1 MDFSVLLTDLTTLIG
16 VVIGV
21 PAVLAAYIVGG
32 EYLVRRLPDKARPA
46 VRPWL
51 WAAPALALVT
61 GFLVLPAI
69 GTIFQSFQDNHG
81 NFVGLTNFGN
91 QLSGFP
97 TGGAW
102 IAIRDNVF
110 WLVFYTLFVLAF
122 GLLLAVLFDR
132 VPYENIVKSLIFMPM
147 AISSLATV
155 LIWKFMYAYQPPGQ
169 PQTGTLNFILNTV
182 FHQDPRTWVQDTT
195 PLLGLFPLNN
205 LAIIAAPARGISVFS
220 RLLLSAALKGIPG
233 ELLEAARV
241 DGAGEITIF
250 RRVIFPLMMP
260 TVVVVGTTL

>member
-1 MDFSVLLTDLTTLIG
+1 MDFSVLLTDLPTLIG

-51 WAAPALALVT
+51 WVAPALALVT

-69 GTIFQSFQDNHG
+69 GTILQSFQDNHG

-110 WLVFYTLFVLAF
+110 RPDSSAPFLVASE
-122 GLLLAVLFDR
+122 
-132 VPYENIVKSLIFMPM
+132 P
-147 AISSLATV
+147 
-155 LIWKFMYAYQPPGQ
+155 
-169 PQTGTLNFILNTV
+169 
-182 FHQDPRTWVQDTT
+182 
-195 PLLGLFPLNN
+195 
-205 LAIIAAPARGISVFS
+205 
-220 RLLLSAALKGIPG
+220 
-233 ELLEAARV
+233 
-241 DGAGEITIF
+241 
-250 RRVIFPLMMP
+250 
-260 TVVVVGTTL
+260 